1 MKVLKRQFDRTLRHT
16 RRGSLVPAVAI
27 AIIVVGTCLAL
38 VLDSLWLETASLE
51 LQHGCDAAALAA
63 ANEMVCD
70 ELLTPSANFEA
81 IAARVRQQAAN
92 IAGHNTATGKPI
104 IINPTPGT
112 DVAIGRV
119 VVTDKGGEPV
129 FLETDSAPSS
139 VVVLAHCD
147 RRHGNPISLFFP
159 HLTGHDT
166 ANIVARSEATVN
178 NRVVGIRPLDDAPAP
193 AMPLGILEI
202 HSDPRRTDTWAVQID
217 GRQGQDNYKYNY
229 EENKVE
235 LGSDGIPEIVLHSTL
250 PGNEE
255 EEEKRGNVQLVDV
268 GTHLR
273 TQELVR
279 QIKQGW
285 RWQDL
290 QKYGSEF
297 RLDKGPISLPSLEH
311 IEGASVDALGDMLG
325 KTRIVVLYRSTGRG
339 LESGRTHAVVQRLV
353 AVRVL
358 HVRKNNSSLE
368 MTVQPTVMATR
379 TALADDTTGSA
390 LLANPYIYR
399 LSLTY

>member
-70 ELLTPSANFEA
+70 ELLTPSANSEA

-229 EENKVE
+229 EEKK
-235 LGSDGIPEIVLHSTL
+235 GRIG
-250 PGNEE
+250 
-255 EEEKRGNVQLVDV
+255 
-268 GTHLR
+268 LR
-273 TQELVR
+273 WNPR
-279 QIKQGW
+279 N
-285 RWQDL
+285 R
-290 QKYGSEF
+290 
-297 RLDKGPISLPSLEH
+297 
-311 IEGASVDALGDMLG
+311 
-325 KTRIVVLYRSTGRG
+325 
-339 LESGRTHAVVQRLV
+339 V
-353 AVRVL
+353 AQHTSR
-358 HVRKNNSSLE
+358 
-368 MTVQPTVMATR
+368 
-379 TALADDTTGSA
+379 
-390 LLANPYIYR
+390 
-399 LSLTY
+399 